1 MYAGICNWT
10 LNLLDDDDDDDCNQS
25 RVLLLLDTQPS
36 GGLTLCPTDVVA
48 TSGESVLMRAA
59 GKPDSLLRWYRSL
72 YGSSINSTI
81 FTGDRMDYKQV
92 DERYFVA
99 GSREEEKTL
108 NILNVTSADAGQFT
122 VRDEFSRQAASVNL
136 VVIGKLTQLAFCLY
150 VFCINTVHRI
160 DWVMFWVIILL
171 ILFLLGRLSFKKP
184 KGGPMS
190 FQIGLGWT
198 WRDCSSCRPIHR
210 LTESDI

>member
-1 MYAGICNWT
+1 MKSGSKLISET
-10 LNLLDDDDDDDCNQS
+10 LIEDSIVNINKSCA
-25 RVLLLLDTQPS
+25 LLLPDTEPS

-72 YGSSINSTI
+72 YGSSVNSTI

-122 VRDEFSRQAASVNL
+122 VRDEFSRQAACVNV
-136 VVIGKLTQLAFCLY
+136 VVIGKLSLLAY
-150 VFCINTVHRI
+150 V
-160 DWVMFWVIILL
+160 VM
-171 ILFLLGRLSFKKP
+171 
-184 KGGPMS
+184 
-190 FQIGLGWT
+190 
-198 WRDCSSCRPIHR
+198 
-210 LTESDI
+210 